1 MIQPHSSHPTHG
13 TGPSPGGGQLPFLA
27 TKILPARFG
36 GLVARPRLLAIL
48 SDLPAKRLGVIKAPA
63 GFGKSSL
70 AATWAETLEQDGQCR
85 CVADDRSGR
94 RRGHAVS
101 VLRFPGPA
109 SRLPGRRRRRDR
121 ADPREQFDRPNGDPV
136 EPDQRSGGD
145 GGRRLPVSRGLSL
158 GQRFSHPS
166 DRRVFFEA
174 RTVPLS
180 RGADDAYR
188 TSPAARDLA
197 SPEPADRDR
206 CRSPAVR
213 HAGDT
218 GVSGRHQTR
227 SAGIPRRATLAA
239 QDRRLAGRVCG
250 SFHPCLRSL
259 DPA

>member
-1 MIQPHSSHPTHG
+1 MVCIPRM
-13 TGPSPGGGQLPFLA
+13 GGGLTWLGGAFDPAALQPSDSWNGSVARRRTAAISRDQDPAGTIRRAGRAPPTARDLVGPPGQA
-27 TKILPARFG
+27 TGCHQGAG
-36 GLVARPRLLAIL
+36 GLRQELIGSHLGRDARAR
-48 SDLPAKRLGVIKAPA
+48 R
-63 GFGKSSL
+63 
-70 AATWAETLEQDGQCR
+70 QCR

-174 RTVPLS
+174 RTVP
-180 RGADDAYR
+180 
-188 TSPAARDLA
+188 TVTW
-197 SPEPADRDR
+197 
-206 CRSPAVR
+206 C
-213 HAGDT
+213 
-218 GVSGRHQTR
+218 
-227 SAGIPRRATLAA
+227 
-239 QDRRLAGRVCG
+239 
-250 SFHPCLRSL
+250 
-259 DPA
+259 